1 MAAATEPEVRTRLGS
16 DEIASL
22 AVGSDEIDGWEKVLT
37 AHSSRD
43 QGISLGLGDEEEEED
58 DRGAMVGDDG
68 ASEERLRESQGG
80 EIERAREKEEGK
92 DTCIKDQV
100 LPILFEGLIRR

>member
-37 AHSSRD
+37 THSSRD

-92 DTCIKDQV
+92 ETRVLRIKSFQSFLKD
-100 LPILFEGLIRR
+100 